1 MVGTRYIPLMTQPNL
16 LLGVNIDHV
25 VTLRQAR
32 YRTMLDSPFAEPS
45 VLTAALESEERRIR
59 QAPSGNG
66 EEARR
71 RVWHIVGVRAGL
83 PRHDMEVEGVV
94 VKGDAVL
101 DLYSKQKTR
110 IQILCPWDISTAI
123 SPMTS
128 FSIEKN

>member
-1 MVGTRYIPLMTQPNL
+1 M
-16 LLGVNIDHV
+16 
-25 VTLRQAR
+25 QAR
-32 YRTMLDSPFAEPS
+32 KP
-45 VLTAALESEERRIR
+45 TAALESEERRIR

-101 DLYSKQKTR
+101 ELYSKQKTR
-110 IQILCPWDISTAI
+110 AQSLSPWEIYVAI
-123 SPMTS
+123 TNKNLRFIVSRAVLFFFFSTS
-128 FSIEKN
+128 F